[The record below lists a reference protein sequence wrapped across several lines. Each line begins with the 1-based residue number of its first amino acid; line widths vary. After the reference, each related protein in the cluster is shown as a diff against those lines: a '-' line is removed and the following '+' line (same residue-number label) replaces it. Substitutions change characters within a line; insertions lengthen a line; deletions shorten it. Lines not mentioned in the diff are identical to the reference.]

1 MAVERKYYPAID
13 IAKFFCAL
21 IILFYHYF
29 SEHGSI
35 HPLLEDALS
44 LYAVA
49 VALFMTLSGF
59 LLFSKLNVT
68 PNKADQWIIVKKEVK
83 RIMTIYLLWSI
94 PYLIFSIIT
103 WDWGNISFS
112 YIAWEIQGWIF
123 KSTFYTIWFMPALAV
138 GILFTYF
145 LYTRFR
151 WRTVGLIACVLYLI
165 GSLQSTYSFI
175 GIKIPGFVAFTD
187 FSATWL
193 QGSRGGIFFGMPLII
208 VGAAASK
215 IKWRNPFVLTGTSVF
230 LMVGLLVEALILR
243 KIIGGCGLDLALS
256 MPAVCLSF
264 TLFLTSI
271 SWNANYKWMR
281 SMSVL
286 IFMSQRLF
294 FTVLPYFLSK
304 RMLSVLF
311 SSPYTGAVILCGS
324 TVVFSTLII
333 AGSKKIP
340 FLSKLY

>member
-1 MAVERKYYPAID
+1 MTTERKYYPAID
-13 IAKFFCAL
+13 ITKFFCAL

-29 SEHGSI
+29 SEHGPI
-35 HPLLEDALS
+35 HPLLEDVLS

-59 LLFSKLNVT
+59 LLFNKLNVT
-68 PNKADQWIIVKKEVK
+68 PDRGDQWKIVKREVK

-94 PYLIFSIIT
+94 PYLFFSIIT
-103 WDWGNISFS
+103 WDWANISFS

-138 GILFTYF
+138 GMLFAYF
-145 LYTRFR
+145 VYTRFH
-151 WRTVGLIACVLYLI
+151 WRTVCILACLLYII

-175 GIKIPGFVAFTD
+175 GMKIPGFASFTE

-193 QGSRGGIFFGMPLII
+193 QGSRGGIFYGMPFII

-215 IKWRNPFVLTGTSVF
+215 IKWRNHFVLVGTSVF
-230 LMVGLLVEALILR
+230 LIVGLLAEALILR
-243 KIIGGCGLDLALS
+243 KTIGGCGLDLALL

-294 FTVLPYFLSK
+294 LTVLPYFLSK
-304 RMLSVLF
+304 HILSVLF
-311 SSPYTGAVILCGS
+311 SSPYKGAVILCGS
-324 TVVFSTLII
+324 TVAFSMLII
-333 AGSKKIP
+333 AGSKKTS
-340 FLSKLY
+340 FLSKLF